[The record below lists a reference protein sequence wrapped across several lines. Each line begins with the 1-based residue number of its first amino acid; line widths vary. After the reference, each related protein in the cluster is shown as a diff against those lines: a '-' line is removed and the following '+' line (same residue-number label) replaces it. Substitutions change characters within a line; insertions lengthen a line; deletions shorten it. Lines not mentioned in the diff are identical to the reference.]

1 MPQILRRP
9 NDTITVTVDGS
20 NARFPTAVVLP
31 ELGSRIDQ
39 AEKVLVSSTTNVG
52 RWCWDKDEGADATV
66 ASSFPMGA
74 AGTVHPISLPPRPR
88 TSAEAALQ
96 RHVMTLKITTVLAD
110 GDKITFSDGEGNS
123 ITLEADPSNNGVTG
137 GNTEIGTNAATKA
150 TQATGIVA
158 ALLAWGSGARIR
170 AEVDAEDSEAIVLMG
185 HTNAKNITITTSL
198 STGVISTTD
207 YGRNRP
213 ILYVLS
219 ATTSTAISVAT
230 VGNA

>member
-31 ELGSRIDQ
+31 ELGSRVDQ
-39 AEKVLVSSTTNVG
+39 AQKVLVSSTTNVG
-52 RWCWDKDEGADATV
+52 RFAWDKDEGADATV

-74 AGTVHPISLPPRPR
+74 AGTVVPISLPPRPR
-88 TSAEAALQ
+88 TAAEAALQ

-110 GDKITFSDGEGNS
+110 GDKLTFSDGTNT
-123 ITLEADPSNNGVTG
+123 IVLEADPAANGVSG
-137 GNTEIGTNAATKA
+137 GTTEIGSNASTKA
-150 TQATGIVA
+150 TQAAGIAA
-158 ALLAWGSGARIR
+158 ALIAWGSGARIR
-170 AEVDAEDSEAIVLMG
+170 AEVDAEDTEAVVLMG
-185 HTNAKNITITTSL
+185 HTNAINITLTTSL
-198 STGVISTTD
+198 STGVVAAVD